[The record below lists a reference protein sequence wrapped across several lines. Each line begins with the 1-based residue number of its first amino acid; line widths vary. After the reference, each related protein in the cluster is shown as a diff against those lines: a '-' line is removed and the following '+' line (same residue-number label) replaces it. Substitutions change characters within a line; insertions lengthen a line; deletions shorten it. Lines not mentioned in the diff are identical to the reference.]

1 MYLFD
6 ANVFIEAKNRYYA
19 IDICPGFWEW
29 MDFIVTRGE
38 VFSIGMVCDE
48 LAKGN
53 DELAEWA
60 KARKGA
66 DWFLDVS
73 DQPTQETFATI
84 AAGVQGGPFK
94 EAAKAKFLS
103 GADPWLVAKGVNI
116 GATVVTHETHDPQ
129 SKKKVPLPNIC
140 EQWSVSFTNSFDV
153 LRKLSAS
160 FVLDKVEPE

>member
-19 IDICPGFWEW
+19 FDICPGFWEW

-60 KARKGA
+60 KTRKGA

-73 DQPTQETFATI
+73 DQATQKAFAAI
-84 AAGVQGGPFK
+84 AAGVQGEPFK
-94 EAAKAKFLS
+94 DAAKMKFLS
-103 GADPWLVAKGVNI
+103 GADPWLVAKAVNL
-116 GATVVTHETHDPQ
+116 GATVVTHETHDALA
-129 SKKKVPLPNIC
+129 KKRVPLPNIC
-140 EQWSVSFTNSFDV
+140 EKWNVSFTNSFEV

-160 FVLDKVEPE
+160 FVLE